1 MCVFKMGFK
10 TTVNAAAGIASDMS
24 TRAEFVDARQKS
36 NTEVIFLGRIRYANS
51 LFARNYSDIRSGLV
65 PTSMNHEHACRYWQE
80 YHVAGSFAE
89 TLYSLSLTNNRTSG
103 WYRATL
109 NLAAY
114 ATDAL
119 LLLCNIRHGCMSTF
133 LRGANEQWMNTV
145 EM

>member
-1 MCVFKMGFK
+1 MFKLGFK

-36 NTEVIFLGRIRYANS
+36 NTEVIFLGRIRFAGS

-89 TLYSLSLTNNRTSG
+89 TLYSLSLTNIRLVQGHVKFGSLRDR
-103 WYRATL
+103 RA
-109 NLAAY
+109 AF
-114 ATDAL
+114 AL
-119 LLLCNIRHGCMSTF
+119 QYTARMHEYLPSRCERAVDEHRRDVN
-133 LRGANEQWMNTV
+133 
-145 EM
+145 

>member
-80 YHVAGSFAE
+80 HHVAGSFAE
-89 TLYSLSLTNNRTSG
+89 TLYSLSLTIIRLVQGHVKFGGFTRPTRCFG
-103 WYRATL
+103 FAIYG
-109 NLAAY
+109 
-114 ATDAL
+114 TDA
-119 LLLCNIRHGCMSTF
+119 
-133 LRGANEQWMNTV
+133 
-145 EM
+145 